1 MTIPPNHDQP
11 RGELRRQE
19 DRNLWTVIEAF
30 AKVIANFKLIF
41 VGGGVVVAALAGAGG
56 WLGAQRGTPA
66 RVTRVEA
73 ELDSSN
79 AAQDARIGAQEER
92 INQLAEQQ
100 DSVRI
105 ATQEALELLL
115 MISCPSVQRSDLRR
129 ECRPYTTPRR

>member
-1 MTIPPNHDQP
+1 MTTPTSNDQP
-11 RGELRRQE
+11 RAELRRQE
-19 DRNLWTVIEAF
+19 DRNLWALLEAG
-30 AKVIANFKLIF
+30 AKLINNF
-41 VGGGVVVAALAGAGG
+41 RVVFFGGGVVIAALAGAGG

-79 AAQDARIGAQEER
+79 AAQDARIGAQQER
-92 INQLAEQQ
+92 INRLAEQQ

-115 MISCPSVQRSDLRR
+115 MISCPAVQRSDLRR